1 MGSHIELTASD
12 GHQMGAYRAEPAGA
26 PRGAIV
32 IIQEIFG
39 VNHHIRAV
47 CDRYADLGYV
57 TVAPALFD
65 RLVRDFESGYSSDE
79 VAHARSLMGKID
91 WDAIIR
97 DVEAA
102 VDSVRSVGPVGV
114 VGFCLGGSLAFM
126 AATRIDGIAAAI
138 GYYGG
143 KIAAVADEVPKCPTQ
158 LHFGALDQGIPL
170 TDVELIKTK
179 RPDVEV
185 HIYEDAGHGFGCD
198 ERASY
203 NPEAAGQ
210 AWRRS
215 TAWLDRHLV
224 TS

>member
-12 GHQMGAYRAEPAGA
+12 GHQMGAYRAEPTGA

-57 TVAPALFD
+57 AVAPALFD

>member
-12 GHQMGAYRAEPAGA
+12 GHHFGAYRVEPAGA

-57 TVAPALFD
+57 AVAPAVFD
-65 RLVRDFESGYSSDE
+65 RLVRDFESGYSPEE
-79 VAHARSLMGKID
+79 VEHARSFIGKLD
-91 WDAIIR
+91 WDATMR

-102 VDSVRSVGPVGV
+102 VDSVRQVGPVGV

-126 AATRIDGIAAAI
+126 AATRIDGIGAAI

-170 TDVELIKTK
+170 TDVELIKAN

-210 AWRRS
+210 AWLRS
-215 TAWLDRHLV
+215 TAWLDRHLAA
-224 TS
+224 S

>member
-12 GHQMGAYRAEPAGA
+12 GHHFGAYRAEPAGA

-57 TVAPALFD
+57 AVAPALFD
-65 RLVRDFESGYSSDE
+65 RLVRDFESGYASEE

-91 WDAIIR
+91 WDAIMR

-102 VDSVRSVGPVGV
+102 VDSVRQVGPVGV

-126 AATRIDGIAAAI
+126 AATRIDGIGAAI

-143 KIAAVADEVPKCPTQ
+143 KIASVADEVPCCPTQ
-158 LHFGALDQGIPL
+158 LHFGAEDQGIPL

-179 RPDVEV
+179 RPDCEV
-185 HIYEDAGHGFGCD
+185 HVYENAGHGFGCD

-203 NPEAAGQ
+203 HPEAAGQ

-215 TAWLDRHLV
+215 TAWLDRHLAA
-224 TS
+224 S